1 MSYSFDNFVKRNS
14 WVVKKFSVRK
24 VLPDCKYYVV
34 IVEPR
39 QHANFEF
46 VCKTML
52 RFTNDEWGLHIFH
65 GNQNESFVKGFFQD
79 NPNVV
84 YTNLNKA
91 NLTIEDYNLLLTSVW
106 FYEQIKSSH
115 FLIFQTD
122 SCLLK
127 EGVGE
132 FVQYDYIG
140 APWPHLK
147 NQVGNGGFSLRSKE
161 FCLLICNTI
170 KRKPREN
177 EDVYFS
183 TNGMK
188 TNSNIASYDV
198 ACQFSCEQITTRALP
213 LGVHKQ
219 GINYIKLPNLD
230 AVFQNNFAKNM
241 MENKDLKNSS
251 SNSKSINKN
260 NMNILKSNFELH
272 KNKPSDI
279 NQHLETLKIYAEQC
293 ESILECGVRGVVSS
307 WAFAYGLCLN
317 DKDKKLLFCND
328 IAPCKLNDL
337 QHECG
342 LHGIEL
348 KYKWCSDLDLTFPDD
363 SFDMVFI
370 DTFHVYG
377 QLKRELQL
385 FSKIAKKYIIMH
397 DTTVDA
403 VHGEAKRCRLNT
415 KKLSKETS
423 IPEDEIN
430 KGLEPAIKEFLVSH
444 PEWKTKEVFTHN
456 NGLTVLKK

>member
-1 MSYSFDNFVKRNS
+1 MRYFNDFVKRNH
-14 WVVKKFSVRK
+14 WVVKKYPVRK
-24 VLPDCKYYVV
+24 VLSDCKYYSV

-52 RFTNDEWGLHIFH
+52 RFTNDDWGLHIFH
-65 GNQNESFVKGFFQD
+65 GNENETFVKGFFQD

-84 YTNLNKA
+84 YTNLNKP
-91 NLTIEDYNLLLTSVW
+91 NLTIEDYNVLLTSAW
-106 FYEQIKSSH
+106 FYEQIKSEH

-127 EGVGE
+127 EGVDE
-132 FVQYDYIG
+132 FVHYDYIG
-140 APWPHLK
+140 APWPHLNNK
-147 NQVGNGGFSLRSKE
+147 VGNGGFSLRSKE
-161 FCLLICNTI
+161 FCLRTCNTV
-170 KRKPREN
+170 KRKPNEN

-183 TNGMK
+183 TNGLK
-188 TNSNIASYDV
+188 TNANLANYEV
-198 ACQFSCEQITTRALP
+198 ACKFSCEQITTKTLP
-213 LGVHKQ
+213 LGVHKN
-219 GINYIKLPNLD
+219 IHHIIIPNLD
-230 AVFQNNFAKNM
+230 SVFQDNYSKIS
-241 MENKDLKNSS
+241 NK
-251 SNSKSINKN
+251 IE
-260 NMNILKSNFELH
+260 SNFEFH

-279 NQHLETLKIYAEQC
+279 NQHLETLKNYAKDC

-307 WAFAYGLCLN
+307 WAFVYGLYLN
-317 DKDKKLLFCND
+317 NSEKKLLFCND
-328 IAPCKLNDL
+328 ISPCNITEL
-337 QHECG
+337 QTECG
-342 LHGIEL
+342 LNSIEL
-348 KYKWCSDLDLTFPDD
+348 KSKWCSDLDLVFPDD

-403 VHGEAKRCRLNT
+403 VHGEAKRCKSNI
-415 KKLSKETS
+415 KKLSKETG
-423 IPEDEIN
+423 IPEDEISR
-430 KGLEPAIKEFLVSH
+430 GLEPAIKEFLISH

-456 NGLTVLKK
+456 NGLTVLEKML

>member
-1 MSYSFDNFVKRNS
+1 MNHSFNNFVKRNS
-14 WVVKKFSVRK
+14 WVVKEYPVRK
-24 VLPDCKYYVV
+24 VLSDCKYYVV

-106 FYEQIKSSH
+106 FYEQIKSRH

-127 EGVGE
+127 EGVDE
-132 FVQYDYIG
+132 FLQYDYIG
-140 APWPHLK
+140 APWPHMK
-147 NQVGNGGFSLRSKE
+147 NMVGNGGFSLRSRD
-161 FCLLICNTI
+161 FCLRVCNTA
-170 KRKPREN
+170 KRGNDN
-177 EDVYFS
+177 EDVYFAK
-183 TNGMK
+183 NGADA
-188 TNSNIASYDV
+188 NIADFDT
-198 ACQFSCEQITTRALP
+198 ACRFSCESVRTKTLP

-219 GINYIKLPNLD
+219 GINNIKVPHMDEL
-230 AVFQNNFAKNM
+230 FIKNYSRGLM
-241 MENKDLKNSS
+241 KPTTIESDDNTAQSKHDSNKTK
-251 SNSKSINKN
+251 
-260 NMNILKSNFELH
+260 ILKSKYNLN
-272 KNKPSDI
+272 KNKISDI
-279 NQHLETLKIYAEQC
+279 NEHLETLKKYAERC
-293 ESILECGVRGVVSS
+293 ESVLELGVRGVISS
-307 WAFAYGLCLN
+307 WAFAYGLSLN
-317 DKDKKLLFCND
+317 DSQNKTLYCNG
-328 IAPCKLNDL
+328 IAPCRISDL
-337 QHECG
+337 QYECG
-342 LHGIEL
+342 LNGIEL
-348 KYKWCSDLDLTFPDD
+348 KYKWCSDLDLKFPDD

-377 QLKRELQL
+377 QLKRELEL
-385 FSKIAKKYIIMH
+385 FSKVSKKYIIMH

-403 VHGEAKRCRLNT
+403 IHGEAKRCRLNL
-415 KKLSKETS
+415 KQMSKETG
-423 IPEDEIN
+423 IPEHEIDR
-430 KGLEPAIKEFLVSH
+430 GLKPALDEFLTSH

-456 NGLTVLKK
+456 NGLTVIEKH

>member
-1 MSYSFDNFVKRNS
+1 
-14 WVVKKFSVRK
+14 
-24 VLPDCKYYVV
+24 V

-52 RFTNDEWGLHIFH
+52 RFTNEEWGIHIFH
-65 GNQNESFVKGFFQD
+65 GNQNETFVKGFFQD

-91 NLTIEDYNLLLTSVW
+91 NLTIEDYNDLLTSVW
-106 FYEQIKSSH
+106 FYEQIKSNY

-127 EGVGE
+127 EGVE
-132 FVQYDYIG
+132 DFVQYDYIG

-161 FCLLICNTI
+161 FCLRICNTI
-170 KRKPREN
+170 ERKPKEN

-198 ACQFSCEQITTRALP
+198 ACKFSCEQITTKSLS

-219 GINYIKLPNLD
+219 GINYIKIPNLD
-230 AVFQNNFAKNM
+230 TVFQNNFAKNDM
-241 MENKDLKNSS
+241 IQNKDSFSKNETTGA
-251 SNSKSINKN
+251 SKTNRIQT
-260 NMNILKSNFELH
+260 NFELH

-279 NQHLETLKIYAEQC
+279 NQHLETLKNYAKEC
-293 ESILECGVRGVVSS
+293 DSILDCGVRGDVISS
-307 WAFAYGLCLN
+307 WALAYGLYLN
-317 DKDKKLLFCND
+317 TSKHKHLFCNGVT
-328 IAPCKLNDL
+328 PCKLNSL
-337 QHECG
+337 QNECG

-348 KYKWCSDLDLTFPDD
+348 KYKWCSDLDLKFPDD

-415 KKLSKETS
+415 KKISKETG

-430 KGLEPAIKEFLVSH
+430 KGLEPAIKEFLISR

-456 NGLTVLKK
+456 NGLTVLEKK